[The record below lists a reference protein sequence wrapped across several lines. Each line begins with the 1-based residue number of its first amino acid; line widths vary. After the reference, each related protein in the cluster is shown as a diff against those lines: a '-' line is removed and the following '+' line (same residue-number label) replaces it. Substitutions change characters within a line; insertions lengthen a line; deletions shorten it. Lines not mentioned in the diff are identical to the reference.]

1 VVRPITAIYSSTSR
15 RAIDT
20 VAPLANRLRIGIATD
35 EDLREREL
43 PPVSD
48 FEAAVR
54 ESWQSF
60 DAAPRGGESNRAA
73 QSRGVFVVRRILDRH
88 AGEEVVVATH
98 GTLLTLILNDFDAA
112 VGHEFWQRLSFPD
125 IVRATFA
132 GERLVDAERIWNTAS
147 Q

>member
-1 VVRPITAIYSSTSR
+1 MPSDRETSGRPTRLYLVRHAHAVWSEDEQRPLSPAGTLASHTLAECLAVRPITAIYSSTSR

-48 FEAAVR
+48 FEVAVR

-73 QSRGVFVVRRILDRH
+73 QSRGV
-88 AGEEVVVATH
+88 
-98 GTLLTLILNDFDAA
+98 
-112 VGHEFWQRLSFPD
+112 
-125 IVRATFA
+125 
-132 GERLVDAERIWNTAS
+132 
-147 Q
+147 